1 MKDFLY
7 SKFTS
12 RISNDSVPKQVKYVK
27 LPFYGKVSFN
37 CKKRLKKILNNAFP
51 SIDFRF
57 VFINDFKI
65 SSFFLE
71 SKIKFLTKFALKYAI
86 SLLVLAVM
94 LGTWDAQIELSTSV

>member
-1 MKDFLY
+1 MWKALFEHPTYLALQLG
-7 SKFTS
+7 
-12 RISNDSVPKQVKYVK
+12 QV
-27 LPFYGKVSFN
+27 
-37 CKKRLKKILNNAFP
+37 NNAFP

-94 LGTWDAQIELSTSV
+94 LSTWDAQIELSTSV